1 SGGNSPYNGSVGVGG
16 GGDGNGA
23 TARQNGHD
31 AAKDEAAGLGL
42 NIQIPGVTTGQAN
55 DAGLSEAQ
63 RRGSLSSR
71 MSDMAHRV
79 RSREERAGGGSSEA
93 GSAGEG

>member
-1 SGGNSPYNGSVGVGG
+1 VGG
-16 GGDGNGA
+16 SGGDGNGA

-31 AAKDEAAGLGL
+31 AAKDEVVGLGL
-42 NIQIPGVTTGQAN
+42 NIQIPGATTGQAN
-55 DAGLSEAQ
+55 GAGMSEAQ
-63 RRGSLSSR
+63 GRGSLSSR

-79 RSREERAGGGSSEA
+79 RSREERVGGGSSEA